1 MHQVSKL
8 KMRFDLRLNILLC
21 HAALFLQRVHIPRKD
36 PHQIFRCRCRC
47 RAARKDRQIIQPPS
61 VRKVEPLCPRGL
73 VDRKFFF
80 QRCAL
85 RLRLFCDRFRRCFG
99 LRLRFRL
106 RFFRGGCR
114 RVRFPARELCKRAAG
129 RAYGE
134 RQRQNDADCAC
145 ALLLRQ
151 KQNPLLNRRTRQTQ
165 SGFFARRLRENRPC
179 VGDALFGLQPR
190 RNGFIASKLCVA
202 LGDKSPP
209 ARRADSTSRRS
220 HAIVR
225 QSDHRKSRW
234 RRCVSSWR
242 TISSV
247 VSFRSTSSV
256 R

>member
-99 LRLRFRL
+99 FRFRL

-134 RQRQNDADCAC
+134 RQRQNDAKNARF
-145 ALLLRQ
+145 LFFRQ
-151 KQNPLLNRRTRQTQ
+151 KQNPLLHRGTRQTQ
-165 SGFFARRLRENRPC
+165 SGFFPWRLRKYHPR
-179 VGDALFGLQPR
+179 VGNALLGL
-190 RNGFIASKLCVA
+190 
-202 LGDKSPP
+202 
-209 ARRADSTSRRS
+209 
-220 HAIVR
+220 
-225 QSDHRKSRW
+225 
-234 RRCVSSWR
+234 
-242 TISSV
+242 
-247 VSFRSTSSV
+247 
-256 R
+256 

>member
-8 KMRFDLRLNILLC
+8 KMRFDLCLNILLC

-61 VRKVEPLCPRGL
+61 VRKVEPLCPRDL

-134 RQRQNDADCAC
+134 RQRQNDAKNARFLFFVRNKIRSFTGGAARLKAAFFRGAC
-145 ALLLRQ
+145 A
-151 KQNPLLNRRTRQTQ
+151 
-165 SGFFARRLRENRPC
+165 SIAR
-179 VGDALFGLQPR
+179 A
-190 RNGFIASKLCVA
+190 
-202 LGDKSPP
+202 
-209 ARRADSTSRRS
+209 
-220 HAIVR
+220 
-225 QSDHRKSRW
+225 
-234 RRCVSSWR
+234 
-242 TISSV
+242 
-247 VSFRSTSSV
+247 
-256 R
+256 